1 MSGSARRPGGLIGS
15 HGLSN
20 SSHGVGGGGLPG
32 LLPSKACLVV
42 WGGGG
47 GPRSPIK
54 IMKEQETVPT
64 VHVCKYLLLVFM
76 YMYVSVGTDKI

>member
-1 MSGSARRPGGLIGS
+1 MSGSARPGGLIGS

-20 SSHGVGGGGLPG
+20 SSHGVWGPARPIAFKGLFGGGAPH
-32 LLPSKACLVV
+32 
-42 WGGGG
+42 
-47 GPRSPIK
+47 RSPIK

-76 YMYVSVGTDKI
+76 YMYVRAGTDKI